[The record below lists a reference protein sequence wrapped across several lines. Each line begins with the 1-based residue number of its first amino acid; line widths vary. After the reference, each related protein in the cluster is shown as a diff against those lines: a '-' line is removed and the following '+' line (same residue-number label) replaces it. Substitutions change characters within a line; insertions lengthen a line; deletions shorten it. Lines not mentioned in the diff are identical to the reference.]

1 MNFASDNATEVAPEI
16 FDAIA
21 RANQGYSLAY
31 GNDDW
36 TRAVERRM
44 SELFEREVAIFL
56 VATGTAAN
64 ALAVAHF
71 CQPWNAVLCHEAAH
85 LATDEAGAPEFFG
98 GGLKLIGVPGAD
110 GKLRPDALT
119 EAIGRGRGVPHSVI
133 PGIISLSQS
142 TEFGTVYRND
152 EVRALADVA
161 HGSGLA
167 VHMDGARLA
176 NALARNNG
184 SPADATWK
192 AGVDVLSFGA
202 TKNGALAAEAVIFF
216 DPARAAG
223 MASRRKRGG
232 HLLSKSRFFA
242 VQFEAYLKDG
252 LWLRLARRANDA
264 AAKLASG
271 LSAIGLPPVWPVE
284 ANEIFIQLP
293 SAADERLKGAGATY
307 VSWPAESLPAGT
319 AEKPESKMFRLVTS
333 FATSD
338 ADIEKFLT
346 LARGT

>member
-1 MNFASDNATEVAPEI
+1 MNFASDNATLVAPEI

-21 RANQGYSLAY
+21 RANHGYALAY

-36 TRAVERRM
+36 TRALERRM
-44 SELFEREVAIFL
+44 SELFERDVATFL

-64 ALAVAHF
+64 AFAVAHF

-85 LATDEAGAPEFFG
+85 LMTDEAGAPEFFG
-98 GGLKLIGVPGAD
+98 GGLKLLGIPGED
-110 GKLRPDALT
+110 GKVAPDALKD
-119 EAIGRGRGVPHSVI
+119 AIRRGRGVPHSVI
-133 PGIISLSQS
+133 PGLASLSQS
-142 TEFGTVYRND
+142 TEFGTVYRN
-152 EVRALADVA
+152 EEIRALAELA
-161 HGSGLA
+161 HERGLA

-176 NALARNNG
+176 NALVRNNG
-184 SPADATWK
+184 TPADATWK

-202 TKNGALAAEAVIFF
+202 TKNGAMAAEAVIFF

-232 HLLSKSRFFA
+232 HLFSKHRFFA

-252 LWLRLARRANDA
+252 LWLRLARKANDA
-264 AAKLASG
+264 ATRLAKE

-284 ANEIFIQLP
+284 ANEVFVQLP
-293 SAADERLKGAGATY
+293 NDIDARLKQARATY
-307 VSWPAESLPAGT
+307 VPWPTEFLPKRT
-319 AEKPESKMFRLVTS
+319 AKVPNSKLFRLVTS

-338 ADIEKFLT
+338 AEIDAFLSH
-346 LARGT
+346 ARGT